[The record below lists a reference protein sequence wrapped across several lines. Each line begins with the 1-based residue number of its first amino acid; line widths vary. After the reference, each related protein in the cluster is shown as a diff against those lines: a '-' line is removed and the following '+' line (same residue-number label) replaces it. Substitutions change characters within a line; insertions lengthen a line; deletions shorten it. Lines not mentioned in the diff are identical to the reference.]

1 VLADARAA
9 TLFALASVAV
19 VLAGRRKLN
28 FCKFNYFS
36 QICKLNT
43 NNVKKKSQ
51 DSNLQEGTH
60 NSSVKSKLEKVKED
74 IQQQPLICLNN
85 PLFA

>member
-1 VLADARAA
+1 MVVLADARAA

-19 VLAGRRKLN
+19 VLAGRRKLKVS
-28 FCKFNYFS
+28 KFNYFS
-36 QICKLNT
+36 QICQLNT
-43 NNVKKKSQ
+43 NNATTKSQ

-74 IQQQPLICLNN
+74 IQQQPLICLNS
-85 PLFA
+85 P